1 MWLIRGAWKS
11 RRADLEAGTFRL
23 GPEPKPEVAGDGL
36 VLCIAH
42 PARLLLASPFKGTSQ
57 VAIKKA
63 EAGLHIE
70 ALKQG
75 RVTLRMIGTTGFY
88 FNAMSAKAKRTLLVG
103 GGKKTAA
110 EKRELKHDPENEYR
124 DSVYRMASGPTL
136 LGFPAPGVK
145 GAMAT
150 AALETAGV
158 TKTSVN
164 RLIFLP
170 EQRIKVWGRPYLKMD
185 VVRSA
190 DMNRTPD
197 VRTRAFLPR
206 WCAEVDIAFVTP
218 TLSLHSVVSLLS
230 NAGAIVGIGDFR
242 QEKGKGSFGT
252 FAVAGDDL
260 GEWADDWADITA
272 EGRDVQQMALD
283 NPEAHPDDYET
294 AELMDFLGDE
304 RQRRAA

>member
-1 MWLIRGAWKS
+1 MA
-11 RRADLEAGTFRL
+11 
-23 GPEPKPEVAGDGL
+23 V
-36 VLCIAH
+36 
-42 PARLLLASPFKGTSQ
+42 
-57 VAIKKA
+57 KKA
-63 EAGLHIE
+63 EGGLYIE
-70 ALKQG
+70 PLKQG
-75 RVTLRMIGTTGFY
+75 RVTLRMIGTTPFY

-110 EKRELKHDPENEYR
+110 EKRELKHDPETEYR
-124 DSVYRMASGPTL
+124 DSVYRMKDGPTF

-170 EQRIKVWGRPYLKMD
+170 EQRIKIWGRPYLRMD

-190 DMNRTPD
+190 DMNKTPD
-197 VRTRAFLPR
+197 VRTRAYLPR
-206 WCAEVDIAFVTP
+206 WCAEVDIAYVTP

-230 NAGAIVGIGDFR
+230 NAGAIIGIGDFR
-242 QEKGKGSFGT
+242 QEKGKGSHGT

-260 GEWADDWADITA
+260 GDWAEHWA
-272 EGRDVQQMALD
+272 ELMQEGRDVQEAAMA
-283 NPEAHPDDYET
+283 NPEAEPGDDDT
-294 AELMDFLGDE
+294 AELLDFLDSE
-304 RQRRAA
+304 RIRRAA

>member
-1 MWLIRGAWKS
+1 MA
-11 RRADLEAGTFRL
+11 
-23 GPEPKPEVAGDGL
+23 V
-36 VLCIAH
+36 
-42 PARLLLASPFKGTSQ
+42 
-57 VAIKKA
+57 KKA
-63 EAGLHIE
+63 ETGLHIE
-70 ALKQG
+70 PLKQG
-75 RVTLRMIGTTGFY
+75 RVTLRLIGTTPFY

-110 EKRELKHDPENEYR
+110 EKRELKHDPEQEFR
-124 DSVYRMASGPTL
+124 DSIYRMVAGPTL

-190 DMNRTPD
+190 DMNKTPD
-197 VRTRAFLPR
+197 VRTRAYLPR

-218 TLSLHSVVSLLS
+218 TLSLHSVVSLLA

-260 GEWADDWADITA
+260 GEWSDDWAEITA
-272 EGRDVQQMALD
+272 DGRDVQAEAMD
-283 NPEAHPDDYET
+283 NPEPEPGDYDT
-294 AELMDFLGDE
+294 AELLEFLRSE
-304 RQRRAA
+304 RVRRSA